1 MMPSINNPRTTLHAL
16 APIGQ
21 GTAEAESL
29 TSYFCRLAYSHGI
42 TARNLAAWVLEH
54 YEQPIPDDYRWF
66 RRAFAGMSEESEQ
79 WAAWLAALTGIES
92 LDTLT
97 LVPWRHL
104 ISNASLTSK
113 SDRWCPHCLSEDRA
127 SNQPPYLR
135 LYWDVTVVTACAHH
149 KVELTATCPHCGQSK
164 VRHRASTVVPGYC
177 TSCGGFLGES
187 KTKPATPSA
196 LWHARQVA
204 QMLAHRPTV
213 SADQVNTLLETVIER
228 MADSR
233 VSTFAQMLGLSK
245 SGVWHWL
252 NKGGLPTLPAWLA
265 VSLHGGIGLDQLFSG
280 DLADWALPTEPAQI
294 PIRLSESPRKGIKGR
309 ILDWDVIR
317 AQLHAILDEP
327 VPTSLGQAC
336 QRVSVDQKQ
345 IYQHA
350 NTEARTIVD
359 RYRQYQSASRQD
371 RETRLDEQVTALLQE
386 RQDAGFEGLSAR
398 EVRQMLDGDLKS
410 VRHSFR
416 YIGAA
421 IAANDQ

>member
-1 MMPSINNPRTTLHAL
+1 
-16 APIGQ
+16 
-21 GTAEAESL
+21 
-29 TSYFCRLAYSHGI
+29 
-42 TARNLAAWVLEH
+42 
-54 YEQPIPDDYRWF
+54 
-66 RRAFAGMSEESEQ
+66 MSEESEQ

-92 LDTLT
+92 LDRLT

-104 ISNASLTSK
+104 VSNASLASK
-113 SDRWCPHCLSEDRA
+113 ADRWCPHCLSEDQA

-135 LYWDVTVVTACAHH
+135 LYWDVAVVTACTRH
-149 KVELTATCPHCGQSK
+149 KVELTATCPHCNQSK

-177 TSCGGFLGES
+177 TACGGFLGES

-196 LWHARQVA
+196 LWHARQGA

-265 VSLHGGIGLDQLFSG
+265 ISLHGGIGLDRLFFG
-280 DLADWALPTEPAQI
+280 ELTNWVPPTEPAQI
-294 PIRLSESPRKGIKGR
+294 PILLNESPRKGIRGR
-309 ILDWDVIR
+309 ILDWSAVR
-317 AQLHAILDEP
+317 AQLQVTLDEP
-327 VPTSLGQAC
+327 VPISLGQAC
-336 QRVSVDQKQ
+336 QRVGVDQKQ

-350 NTEARTIVD
+350 NTEARIIVD
-359 RYRQYQSASRQD
+359 RFRRYQSTSRQN
-371 RETRLDEQVTALLQE
+371 RETRLGEQVTALLQE
-386 RQDAGFEGLSAR
+386 RQDAGFDGLSAR
-398 EVRQMLDGDLKS
+398 EVRQTLDGDLKS

-421 IAANDQ
+421 VAANDS